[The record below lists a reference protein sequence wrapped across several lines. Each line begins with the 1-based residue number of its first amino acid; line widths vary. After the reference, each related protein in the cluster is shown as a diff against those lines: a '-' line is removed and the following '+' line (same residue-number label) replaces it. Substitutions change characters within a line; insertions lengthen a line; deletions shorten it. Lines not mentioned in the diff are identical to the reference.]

1 MITGFNR
8 CANKFFGIAPSY
20 TAEYDE
26 LPNPAFSFPRS
37 TRENTDVENSYY
49 GSVSSGLCIGNV
61 I

>member
-1 MITGFNR
+1 VITGFNR
-8 CANKFFGIAPSY
+8 CENKIFGIAPSY
-20 TAEYDE
+20 TAEYNE
-26 LPNPAFSFPRS
+26 LPNPASSFSCS